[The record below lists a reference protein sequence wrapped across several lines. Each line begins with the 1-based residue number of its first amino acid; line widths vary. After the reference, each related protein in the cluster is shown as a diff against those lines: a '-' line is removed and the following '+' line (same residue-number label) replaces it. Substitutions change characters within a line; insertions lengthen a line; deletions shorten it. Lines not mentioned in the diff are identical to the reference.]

1 MAAEML
7 SRHARPDI
15 AITLARAAAR
25 EKIDLIE
32 YGYPVPPYA
41 YPSAPEKALTLAIA
55 RQESNFN
62 PGAMSYV
69 GARGL
74 MQLMPSTARALARA
88 ARIPYVRSRL
98 VTDPAYNLRLG
109 ASYLNA
115 LLANFDG
122 SYILAAA
129 AYNAGPGRVRQWIR
143 QFGDPHDP
151 NVDPID
157 WVEQIPFNETRG
169 YVQRVMENVMIYR
182 AVLAGSPKI
191 APTLEAELAHRQPQT
206 AQDGG

>member
-1 MAAEML
+1 M
-7 SRHARPDI
+7 
-15 AITLARAAAR
+15 LARAAAR

-41 YPSAPEKALTLAIA
+41 YPSAPDKAFTLAIT
-55 RQESNFN
+55 RQESNFD
-62 PGAMSYV
+62 PGAMSYA

-74 MQLMPSTARALARA
+74 MQLMPDTARALARA
-88 ARIPYVRSRL
+88 AKVPYAQSKL
-98 VTDPAYNLRLG
+98 VTNPAYNLNLG

-115 LLANFDG
+115 LLTSFDG

-169 YVQRVMENVMIYR
+169 YVQRIMENMMIYR

-191 APTLEAELAHRQPQT
+191 APNLEAELARRQPQT